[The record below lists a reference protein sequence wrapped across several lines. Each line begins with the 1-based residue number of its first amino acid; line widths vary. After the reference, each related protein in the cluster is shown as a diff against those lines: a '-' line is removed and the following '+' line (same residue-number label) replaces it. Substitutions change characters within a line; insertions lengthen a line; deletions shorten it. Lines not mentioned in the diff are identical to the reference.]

1 MLLPR
6 RRLLTRAAAA
16 GLAFVLPGCRPS
28 STPSKNAA
36 AQGLRIDLD
45 HKTRAGDESFE
56 ITRLAVEPLW
66 SPPHDVAD
74 RGDYRLSLY
83 DAVTGTL
90 LWRCGFDSNIDPA
103 AAAAITTLS
112 VRGVRPIGRFNAVI
126 EKRRAGAVFQALL
139 NAALDPAD
147 AQAPASTP
155 PPRIDT
161 LVSNGVARSKFDL
174 AILGDG
180 YTESGHAKF
189 VADAGR
195 ACRYLFGVEP
205 FAARSRDFNVHAVFT
220 PSVESGI
227 TDPYLERRRD
237 TAFRCEYGSGAAE
250 RTLHAANERALRE
263 AASAVPYD
271 ALLVLANSRRYG
283 GSAYYAGPAVVA
295 IDSARSRYLVVHELA
310 HAIAGLADEYYLP
323 SADGPAYRG
332 NVEPWQPNVTAS
344 ERHSKWRVT
353 QPAPTAWNKAR
364 YDERFAQYVKRY
376 DALRAA
382 RADEARVEQLMENE
396 APRQRTL
403 LANEARRIGLY
414 EGANGYSK
422 GMYRSERDCIMFS
435 LQSDYYCSA
444 CTAALDRAIDAQCA

>member
-6 RRLLTRAAAA
+6 RRLLTGAAAA

-28 STPSKNAA
+28 STQSETAA
-36 AQGLRIDLD
+36 AQGLRIDLV
-45 HKTRAGDESFE
+45 HKTRGGDESFE
-56 ITRLAVEPLW
+56 IARLTVEPLW
-66 SPPHDVAD
+66 SPPHDVVD
-74 RGDYRLSLY
+74 WGDYRLSLY
-83 DAVTGTL
+83 DAATGTL

-155 PPRIDT
+155 QTRIDT
-161 LVSNGVARSKFDL
+161 LVSNGEASSKFDL

-189 VADAGR
+189 VADANR
-195 ACRYLFGVEP
+195 ACGYLFSVEP
-205 FAARSRDFNVHAVFT
+205 YAARSRDFNVHAVFT
-220 PSVESGI
+220 ASAESGI
-227 TDPYLERRRD
+227 TDPYLKRRRN
-237 TAFRCEYGSGAAE
+237 TAFGCEYGSGAAE
-250 RTLHAANERALRE
+250 RTLHVANERALRE
-263 AASAVPYD
+263 VASAVPYD
-271 ALLVLANSRRYG
+271 ALLVLAKSRRYG
-283 GSAYYAGPAVVA
+283 GSAYYTGPAVVA

-332 NVEPWQPNVTAS
+332 NVEPWHPNVTTA

-353 QPAPTAWNKAR
+353 QPGPSAWNKAA
-364 YDERFAQYVKRY
+364 YDERFANYVKRY

-382 RADEARVEQLMENE
+382 RADEALVEKLMENE

-444 CTAALDRAIDAQCA
+444 CVAAIDRAIDAHCA